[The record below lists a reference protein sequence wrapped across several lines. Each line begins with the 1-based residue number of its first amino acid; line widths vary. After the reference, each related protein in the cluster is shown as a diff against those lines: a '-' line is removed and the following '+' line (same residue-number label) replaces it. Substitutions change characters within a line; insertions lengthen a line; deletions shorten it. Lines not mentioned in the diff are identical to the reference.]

1 MTSPTY
7 KTAPVPSPKMP
18 TGIPYIVG
26 NEAAERFS
34 FYGMRGI
41 LVVFMTQYM
50 LNASGKA
57 DHMSGTEAT
66 AIFHYFVAS
75 AYFFPLLGSIL
86 SDVFLGKY
94 KTIMLLSIVYCL
106 GHLALAID
114 ETRMGLFLGLTL
126 IAIGSGGIKPCVSA
140 HVGDQ
145 FGKQNQHL
153 LSKIFGWFYI
163 AINLGAFVSSLLIPE
178 ILKEYGPHYAFGLPG
193 VLMLIATILFW
204 LGRNQFVHI
213 PPSGWEKFRTETL
226 GKEGIQAILNLSV
239 LFYVFV
245 PIFWSLFDQ
254 TGSTWVLQATQMKP
268 FSISV
273 FIIGEFEVKAA
284 QIQAFNPFFI
294 LVLVPTFNYVVY
306 PLIDKVFTLTPLR
319 KISIGF
325 FLTAASFA
333 IVALIQIAIDRSP
346 DNPPNMLWQA
356 VPYLV
361 LTAGEVMIS
370 ITCLEF
376 AYTQAPTSM
385 KSFIMSLYLL
395 SVTVGNLLTSGVNEF
410 IMIDE
415 KTSRLQGADYFWFFS
430 GLMLVAAILFVF
442 VARFYKGKTYIQ
454 DDGSDEARAEE
465 EGIH

>member
-7 KTAPVPSPKMP
+7 KTAPVPSTKMP

-213 PPSGWEKFRTETL
+213 PPSGWKKFRTETL

-333 IVALIQIAIDRSP
+333 IVALIQIAIDSSP

-395 SVTVGNLLTSGVNEF
+395 SVTVGNLITSGVNEF

-415 KTSRLQGADYFWFFS
+415 KTSRLEGADYFWFFS
-430 GLMLVAAILFVF
+430 GMMLVAAILFVF